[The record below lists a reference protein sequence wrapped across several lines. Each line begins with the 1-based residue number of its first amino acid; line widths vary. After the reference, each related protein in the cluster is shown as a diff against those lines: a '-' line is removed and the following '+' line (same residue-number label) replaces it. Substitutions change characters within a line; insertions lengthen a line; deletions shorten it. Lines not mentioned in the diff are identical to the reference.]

1 MVFTHRLRSLARR
14 ALPDSLRQRARH
26 WLDVL
31 DTEWHFRT
39 SRGRIRAELEHL
51 RHIPRGLHVEGTNT
65 CNAVCV
71 FCAYPQM
78 QRKKMVMSQE
88 LFERVVH
95 DYLEMGGQ
103 HVSLTPIVGDPFV
116 DRFLFERLDFLMALP
131 KVRGISFY
139 TNAILMSADK
149 SERLMAYADKL
160 HVHVS
165 WGGFDESTWNTIM
178 GVNKFD
184 KARDAVLDFL
194 KIKERTGSKLAFTLA
209 LRCPWPQQKNE
220 LQRTLEACA
229 ARGLVE
235 TAPMEDYDSWA
246 GMIQPAALEAVGLKP
261 RVMPYKRGACE
272 LLFTKPVVLADGRV
286 NACACRD
293 VEAELIVGN
302 VNDQPLSKIWA
313 GDAISELIERHEQ
326 GDFPDVCKRCTYFV
340 SVYNSR
346 KSRTFSRDGK
356 LAGNWSED

>member
-1 MVFTHRLRSLARR
+1 MSVNGLLKSIARRSLPAG
-14 ALPDSLRQRARH
+14 LRQRARH
-26 WLDVL
+26 WLDAL

-65 CNAVCV
+65 CNAECV

-78 QRKKMVMSQE
+78 ERKKLVMSQE
-88 LFERVVH
+88 LFERVVR
-95 DYLEMGGQ
+95 DYIAMGGH

-116 DRFLFERLDFLMALP
+116 DRFLFERLDFLMSLEQ
-131 KVRGISFY
+131 VRGISFY

-149 SERLMAYADKL
+149 CERLMRYASKL

-165 WGGFDESTWNTIM
+165 WGGFDETTWNTIM
-178 GVNKFD
+178 GVKKFAQ
-184 KARDAVLDFL
+184 ARDAVLAFL
-194 KIKERTGSKLAFTLA
+194 EIKERSGSQIPFTLA
-209 LRCPWPQQKNE
+209 LRCPDPVEKNE
-220 LQRTLEACA
+220 LQKKLEDCER
-229 ARGLVE
+229 RGLVE
-235 TAPMEDYDSWA
+235 IAPMQDYDSWA
-246 GMIQPAALEAVGLKP
+246 GMIQPEALTAVGLKP

-302 VNDQPLSKIWA
+302 VNAEPLSKIWA
-313 GDAISELIERHEQ
+313 GEGISNLIERHER
-326 GDFPDVCKRCTYFV
+326 GDYPDVCKRCTYFV

-346 KSRTFSRDGK
+346 KSRTFSRDGS